1 MKNFIQP
8 GNVITVAAPA
18 DVVSGAGVLVGAMFG
33 IASGNAKSTE
43 DLELQVTGVFELP
56 KVAAQA
62 WAQGVKIYWDN
73 TAKNCT
79 STASGN
85 TLIGVATAAAA
96 NPSDAGTVRLNGSF

>member
-62 WAQGVKIYWDN
+62 WTQGAKIYWDN
-73 TAKNCT
+73 TAKLATTVTT
-79 STASGN
+79 SN
-85 TLIGVATAAAA
+85 TLIGVATAAAV
-96 NPSDAGTVRLNGSF
+96 NPSDTGTVRLNGAF